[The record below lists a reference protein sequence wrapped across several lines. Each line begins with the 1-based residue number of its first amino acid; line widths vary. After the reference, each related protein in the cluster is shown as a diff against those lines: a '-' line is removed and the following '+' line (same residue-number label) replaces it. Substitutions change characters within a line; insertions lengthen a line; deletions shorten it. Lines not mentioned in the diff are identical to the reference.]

1 MLEKPKIEEKKILHT
16 LEHEFG
22 LGVKVITFL
31 PLGADQNTA
40 VYRVVTQDEEVFFLK
55 LRNGEFNKSSV
66 SIPSYLS
73 KLGIKQVIPPL
84 TTRNGQLHA
93 KLERNTVILYPFVE
107 GQNGFQRNL
116 SDMQWQ
122 EFGATMRKFHTAN
135 FPSAITR
142 NIPKEDFSPRWRE
155 LIKMFLARFEK
166 EVFSERI
173 AHETAAFLRT
183 KNMELLE
190 LVKKTEHFVRILQE
204 RNTDFVL
211 CHGDIHA
218 WNLLLADNGALFL
231 VDWDT
236 LIFAPK
242 ERDLMFIGGG
252 LGGRLHTPQDEE
264 TLFYEGYGLTPVDP
278 VALTYYRY
286 ERILEDIAVY
296 CDQIFSS
303 NKDGEDRNQA
313 LENVKSN
320 FLPNGVL
327 DIARHSDRSI

>member
-1 MLEKPKIEEKKILHT
+1 MLEKPEIEEKLILGT
-16 LEHEFG
+16 LEQDFG
-22 LGVKVITFL
+22 LLVKSLTFL
-31 PLGADQNTA
+31 PLGADQLSA

-55 LRNGEFNKSSV
+55 IRSGEFNEASV

-93 KLERNTVILYPFVE
+93 NLERNTVILYPFVE

-116 SDMQWQ
+116 SNQQWR
-122 EFGATMRKFHTAN
+122 EFGATLKKFHTTI

-142 NIPKEDFSPRWRE
+142 SVPRENFSSRWRDS
-155 LIKMFLARFEK
+155 LITYLARLEN
-166 EVFSERI
+166 EVFSECI
-173 AHETAAFLRT
+173 VLETAAFLRT
-183 KNMELLE
+183 KNTELHE
-190 LVKKTEHFVRILQE
+190 LIELTENFACILQGQ
-204 RNTDFVL
+204 NTEFIL

-236 LIFAPK
+236 LIFAPQ

-264 TLFYEGYGLTPVDP
+264 SLFYKGYGHMPVDP

-296 CDQIFSS
+296 CDEIFSS
-303 NKDGEDRNQA
+303 NKDGEDRKQA

-327 DIARHSDRSI
+327 EIARHSDRSI